1 MLLNYSRYLALL
13 YLVLSLLLGGCVES
27 INIDTTKERKV
38 VVNCL
43 LNDSNM
49 QSLSLSYSSSLGENT
64 YDDIKD
70 ARIALFEGESLV
82 GYFEKSNYEQWKM
95 SFTPKPGL
103 NYKLLIDIPGNK
115 SITALTTFP
124 KKTKTIYRVKYLD
137 VQGKRYFSTKER
149 RPFWIFA
156 LEKPGDT
163 IMRPAVIEKTYK
175 LYQTISTDYLNVDRF
190 NQRLNSALTYTSKF
204 FFSYIRM
211 LPIEQKASFY
221 VGKITSCVI
230 VFRALS
236 ESYDRYLKSSI
247 AKMLVYSSFEDPT
260 QWLDESEIY
269 NNIENG
275 VGIFGAYSDMLFN
288 CNSNWPD

>member
-49 QSLSLSYSSSLGENT
+49 QSLSLSHSSSLGENT

-124 KKTKTIYRVKYLD
+124 KKRKQFI
-137 VQGKRYFSTKER
+137 G
-149 RPFWIFA
+149 
-156 LEKPGDT
+156 
-163 IMRPAVIEKTYK
+163 
-175 LYQTISTDYLNVDRF
+175 
-190 NQRLNSALTYTSKF
+190 
-204 FFSYIRM
+204 
-211 LPIEQKASFY
+211 
-221 VGKITSCVI
+221 
-230 VFRALS
+230 LS
-236 ESYDRYLKSSI
+236 I
-247 AKMLVYSSFEDPT
+247 
-260 QWLDESEIY
+260 
-269 NNIENG
+269 
-275 VGIFGAYSDMLFN
+275 
-288 CNSNWPD
+288 